1 MSKEYDRIKIKIT
14 VQPVYLK
21 NLFDK
26 SVIRSTPGEDGKF
39 YVKRH
44 GRKEYEIKYWTDLVY
59 ETLLVADEITE
70 VEYDNY

>member
-1 MSKEYDRIKIKIT
+1 MTD
-14 VQPVYLK
+14 QPVYLK

-44 GRKEYEIKYWTDLVY
+44 GSKEYEIEYWTDLVY
-59 ETLLVADEITE
+59 DTLSVADEITE